1 MAGVVGVLG
10 TSAFYL
16 AHLLVQIENAD
27 QACKSLEAT
36 VPGLRIED
44 IRDIRFE
51 NSFFN
56 LGGRCTYLMDDGSVV
71 VTREPGCWFPA
82 TIVGFLIMFAGPVA
96 TFARRKGRSGAL
108 FGLTTL
114 VAPPL
119 ELVLALAAPQRP
131 RSGAGLLGVR
141 SPCNLHTLM

>member
-10 TSAFYL
+10 TSVFYL
-16 AHLLVQIENAD
+16 ALLLVQIENAD
-27 QACKSLEAT
+27 QACESPEAT
-36 VPGLRIED
+36 VPGLRMED

-51 NSFFN
+51 NSFLN

-71 VTREPGCWFPA
+71 VTREPGWGFPA
-82 TIVGFLIMFAGPVA
+82 TIVGFLIMLAGPVA

-119 ELVLALAAPQRP
+119 GLALSLAVTQKARSGAAPQGP
-131 RSGAGLLGVR
+131 VAL
-141 SPCNLHTLM
+141 